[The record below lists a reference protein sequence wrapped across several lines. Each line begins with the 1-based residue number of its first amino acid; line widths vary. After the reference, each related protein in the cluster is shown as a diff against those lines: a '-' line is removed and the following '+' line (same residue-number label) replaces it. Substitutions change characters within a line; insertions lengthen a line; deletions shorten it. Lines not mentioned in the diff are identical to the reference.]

1 MSVPAYVPYYIY
13 VGAAANIAAVLL
25 GLRRALAEAKWPEH
39 DRTQTVRTA
48 AIILI
53 GWFAFAVTLG
63 ALGAYHATVDRLPTI
78 QYGILMPIL
87 IGVLLLWR
95 SSTVAR
101 ILDAV
106 PLPWLVGVQL
116 YRALGVMF
124 LILHAAGKL
133 PGLFAFPAGIGDIL
147 VGVLAPIVALAYA
160 RNPQASGPL
169 VLAWNILGIA
179 DLIVAVTTGFISA
192 PSPLLPSLVQ
202 PTSELISVLPLVVI
216 PTFAVPLSIV
226 LHVASL
232 MKLRRE
238 MSHAPGRGKLALSG
252 A

>member
-13 VGAAANIAAVLL
+13 VGAAAIIAAVLL

-63 ALGAYHATVDRLPTI
+63 ALGAY
-78 QYGILMPIL
+78 
-87 IGVLLLWR
+87 
-95 SSTVAR
+95 
-101 ILDAV
+101 
-106 PLPWLVGVQL
+106 
-116 YRALGVMF
+116 
-124 LILHAAGKL
+124 AGKL